1 MRIAIPLKISLT
13 AMALVMAPVAAMAQ
27 DMMKPEVPASPSSS
41 PSSTAAPMDSP
52 SAPPSAA
59 PAPNVAEK
67 VSADWSKYD
76 MGAKG
81 HLTKGELSRWLGDL
95 RASNGEPAPDAS
107 WLDAAF
113 TQTDGNKDKKISKEE
128 LTTSLS
134 GGK

>member
-13 AMALVMAPVAAMAQ
+13 SVALVMAPVSAMAQ
-27 DMMKPEVPASPSSS
+27 DMMKPEVPPAPSSS
-41 PSSTAAPMDSP
+41 PPSTAAPMDSP
-52 SAPPSAA
+52 SAPLPAA
-59 PAPNVAEK
+59 PAPSVAEK
-67 VSADWSKYD
+67 VAADWSKYD

-81 HLTKGELSRWLGDL
+81 HLTKGELGRWLGDL
-95 RASNGEPAPDAS
+95 RASNGEPAPDAQ

-113 TQTDGNKDKKISKEE
+113 IQTDGNKDKKVSKEE